1 MNLRQEVNTG
11 LLTIY
16 QNYTV
21 KWHPTKRAGSGL
33 KNNPKIA
40 PFRRWCNSALK
51 FINTEH
57 TNK

>member
-40 PFRRWCNSALK
+40 PFHRWCNSALK
-51 FINTEH
+51 LINRTY
-57 TNK
+57 